1 MNQYQRKTP
10 ETLRR
15 SVMRGRGSVF
25 RKRFEEASID
35 IAHVTQDF
43 HRTEIAKFRQNSDEC
58 KNSPPTA
65 HCILAEL

>member
-1 MNQYQRKTP
+1 
-10 ETLRR
+10 
-15 SVMRGRGSVF
+15 MRGRGSVF

-58 KNSPPTA
+58 KNSPPTD
-65 HCILAEL
+65 ELNP